1 MLDQSNRYVNLDL
14 KEEDL
19 IKGGKHV
26 LCAYHMK
33 PEAGY
38 DFVKT
43 AAHFAAESSTGTNVE
58 VSTTDDHTR
67 SVDAIVYEVDEKKGL
82 MKIAYPMELFDRNIS
97 DGRINITNLLTLV
110 VGNNQGMSDVEYS
123 KLIDIYFPKA
133 FLDLCDGPA
142 VNIELMWRILG
153 RPTVDGGL
161 IVGTIIKPKLGL
173 VPEKFAQACYDYWLG
188 GDFIKNDEPQANQP
202 FAPYEKTMR
211 LVADVMKRVQDE
223 TGQPKLF
230 SANISADDPFEVIK
244 RGELILEIFGEN
256 ARHVAFLIDGYIMG
270 TMGVA
275 LVRRYF
281 PDQFLHYHRA
291 GHAAITSPKSNRG
304 YTSYVHMK
312 LARIQGASG
321 IHTGTMGF
329 GKMEGKPEDKILAHV
344 LMDEEVQGPYYYQ
357 KWYGMKATTPI
368 ISGGMNAMRVYR
380 FLHNLG
386 HANVIQTSG
395 GGSFGHLDGAAAG
408 ARSVRQAYEAWK
420 NKVDLLEY
428 AKEHY
433 ELRRAFESFP
443 WDADQFF
450 PNWREVLKI
459 KQGA

>member
-1 MLDQSNRYVNLDL
+1 MLDQSKRYVNLDL
-14 KEEDL
+14 REEDL

-38 DFVKT
+38 GFIQT

-58 VSTTDDHTR
+58 VYTTDDFTR
-67 SVDAIVYEVDEKKGL
+67 SVDAIVYEVDESKEL
-82 MKIAYPMELFDRNIS
+82 MKIAYPLELFDRNIS
-97 DGRINITNLLTLV
+97 DGRVNITNLITLV

-133 FLDLCDGPA
+133 FLDLTDGPST
-142 VNIELMWRILG
+142 NIELMWRILG
-153 RPTVDGGL
+153 RPSVNGGL

-173 VPEKFAQACYDYWLG
+173 RPEKFAQACYEYWLG

-211 LVADVMKRVQDE
+211 LVSDMMKKAQDE
-223 TGQPKLF
+223 TGEPKLF

-244 RGELILEIFGEN
+244 RGELVLEIFGEN
-256 ARHVAFLIDGYIMG
+256 SRHVAFLIDGYIMG
-270 TMGVA
+270 TVGVS

-291 GHAAITSPKSNRG
+291 GHAMITSPKSKRG

-321 IHTGTMGF
+321 IHTGTMGY
-329 GKMEGKPEDKILAHV
+329 GKMEGKPEDKIFAKV
-344 LMDEEVQGPYYYQ
+344 LTEEEVQGPYYFQ
-357 KWYGMKATTPI
+357 KWYGLKPTTPI
-368 ISGGMNAMRVYR
+368 VSGGMNALRLYG
-380 FLHNLG
+380 FLQNLG
-386 HANVIQTSG
+386 HANIIQTSG

-408 ARSVRQAYEAWK
+408 AKSIRQSYEAWK
-420 NKVDLLEY
+420 NGIDLLEY

-433 ELRRAFESFP
+433 ELKRAFESFP
-443 WDADQFF
+443 FDADKFY
-450 PNWREVLKI
+450 PGWREVLKI